1 MRSVRQ
7 VTRTLGICGALLAA
21 APPSEAQSGWSGD
34 RPDARIPLG
43 LPGHFEL
50 SSGQLALSYQ
60 FGRDYYSDYRSDA
73 FAVLLEPVSAEEL
86 LGDWPTVPKRM
97 RQHSH
102 VFGAAFAP
110 LDGMVVTAQLPVHSY
125 GMDVLTDSASGFSQ
139 ASSGIGDLSIAGSYR
154 LLQWARQRFDVH
166 FGAGVPTGSLDS
178 ANAALDSLPYA
189 MRFASGTWV
198 WSPGFT
204 YLGQGNGVS
213 WGFQLHW
220 SFPVG
225 ANERNYR
232 LGGGHYAGTWL
243 AGRWADWISSSVRLA
258 YRSWGAVDG
267 YDPALDPT
275 RSPLEDVLTTSGRY
289 IDGWIGTN
297 LRIPSGPLA
306 GQRLSVEVG
315 YPLYIQVNS
324 LRSRWYL
331 TAGWQYTF
339 RLLGR

>member
-1 MRSVRQ
+1 VRSVAQ
-7 VTRTLGICGALLAA
+7 VTRALVILGALPVAA
-21 APPSEAQSGWSGD
+21 TPSEAQSGWSGD

-43 LPGHFEL
+43 VPGQYEL
-50 SSGQLALSYQ
+50 STGQLALSYQ
-60 FGRDYYSDYRSDA
+60 YSRDYFSDYRSEA
-73 FAVLLEPVSAEEL
+73 FSVILEPVSAEEL
-86 LGDWPTVPKRM
+86 LADWPTVPKRM

-110 LDGMVVTAQLPVHSY
+110 LDGVVVTARLPLHSY
-125 GMDVLTDSASGFSQ
+125 GMDVLTDSVSGYSQ
-139 ASSGIGDLSIAGSYR
+139 ASSGIGDLSVAGSYR
-154 LLQWARQRFDVH
+154 VLSWARQRFDVH
-166 FGAGVPTGSLDS
+166 FGAGFPTGSLDS
-178 ANAALDSLPYA
+178 ADAALDSLPYA

-213 WGFQLHW
+213 WGFQLYW

-225 ANERNYR
+225 ANARNYR
-232 LGGGHYAGTWL
+232 LGGSHHASTWL
-243 AGRWADWISSSVRLA
+243 AGTWADWISSSVRLA

-267 YDPALDPT
+267 YDPALDPD

-289 IDGWIGTN
+289 VDGWIGTN

-306 GQRLSVEVG
+306 GHGLSVEVG
-315 YPLYIQVNS
+315 YPLYIQVSS

-339 RLLGR
+339 RLLDR